1 MIAEIHHK
9 LTTSLEDELTGNFF
23 GTMRYL
29 PFSRGLNQIFK
40 SCAVSQDSSVK
51 QILDSLPAIQSHR
64 VLQCHPPGG
73 RSRFLGIKT
82 CGKEGI

>member
-51 QILDSLPAIQSHR
+51 QILDSLLDQEFDGLTGLFTLWKSM
-64 VLQCHPPGG
+64 
-73 RSRFLGIKT
+73 
-82 CGKEGI
+82 